1 MKKRLIGQWA
11 TATITLFVLCSFINF
26 CEKNGLSPSTPKCEP
41 EGTMNIT
48 FSRISLRVPFN
59 EIPFDQNFFSWYHQI
74 SIEHPIIEDIYQ
86 LINHQEYNSLPEKQR
101 SYINISL
108 ESSECTG
115 AVTQHFSHPDSL
127 GANTLIGITHMKT
140 FIPDRIH
147 YYASTALSPNKYKIG
162 WNVTK
167 DYMSQQELTAEGEF
181 TENNTFNV
189 PDVSVPGLVMKQIS
203 IDDPD
208 FPVAP
213 GTGILIG
220 GDLDFG
226 KDIDMN

>member
-59 EIPFDQNFFSWYHQI
+59 EIPFDQNFFSWYHQV

-115 AVTQHFSHPDSL
+115 
-127 GANTLIGITHMKT
+127 
-140 FIPDRIH
+140 R
-147 YYASTALSPNKYKIG
+147 
-162 WNVTK
+162 
-167 DYMSQQELTAEGEF
+167 
-181 TENNTFNV
+181 
-189 PDVSVPGLVMKQIS
+189 
-203 IDDPD
+203 
-208 FPVAP
+208 
-213 GTGILIG
+213 
-220 GDLDFG
+220 
-226 KDIDMN
+226 

>member
-1 MKKRLIGQWA
+1 
-11 TATITLFVLCSFINF
+11 
-26 CEKNGLSPSTPKCEP
+26 
-41 EGTMNIT
+41 
-48 FSRISLRVPFN
+48 
-59 EIPFDQNFFSWYHQI
+59 
-74 SIEHPIIEDIYQ
+74 
-86 LINHQEYNSLPEKQR
+86 
-101 SYINISL
+101 
-108 ESSECTG
+108 
-115 AVTQHFSHPDSL
+115 
-127 GANTLIGITHMKT
+127 MKT

-203 IDDPD
+203 FDDPD